1 MKRWKRLATV
11 ALVPVVALAGLG
23 VAAVVADQS
32 GLAGAAGRA
41 SAVSA
46 TSSLDHYVA
55 LGDSYAA
62 GYGNGGPGISFL
74 DQTGANETSPDDNC
88 GRTPSAHPVQLNNWF
103 KSYKNI
109 GSLTFSFLAC
119 TGATTSNVDANSPG
133 RANGL
138 DGEKNLSTVL
148 GPTYGL
154 GDNGEGYQ
162 LGNGST
168 PNATYKSELQ
178 NAKVVTL
185 SAGGNDIYFSD
196 VIATCVAGGIALV
209 ARVNVACSSLSPT
222 SSRVRDLY
230 SNITALETVLH
241 TVYQHVRLAA
251 PSAQVYVM
259 GYPDIVPPQPSLV
272 QQTLGCGGIGGI
284 GAISYLAGAENSL
297 NQVIKDQAASA
308 GFHFVDP
315 NIGSNPFS
323 NHSICA
329 KKTWFNLQFHPNA
342 QGQSALFKDFQREIK
357 NVAKTGGTTTGGG
370 SKIAAGQN
378 HTCALITGG
387 TVQCWG
393 SNGYGELGNG
403 TNTDSTVPVNVTG
416 LTGVTAISAGVYQT
430 CALLSGGT
438 VKCWGYNYSGQLGN
452 GTNTDSNVPVS
463 VTGLTGVTAI
473 AAGDAHTCALISGGT
488 VQCWGYNSFSQL
500 GNGTTTNSTVPVS
513 VSGLTGA
520 TAIDAGNI
528 HTCALMSGGTVQCW
542 GYNANGQLGDGT
554 TTNSNVPVSVTG
566 LTGASAI
573 SAGYFHTCALISGGT
588 VKCWGDNSYG
598 ELGNGTNTDSNV
610 PVTVSGL

>member
-103 KSYKNI
+103 KSFKNI

-119 TGATTSNVDANSPG
+119 TGATTSNVDANSPA

-196 VIATCVAGGIALV
+196 VIATCVAGGFALV

-230 SNITALETVLH
+230 SNITALGTVLQQ
-241 TVYQHVRLAA
+241 VYADVRDAA
-251 PSAQVYVM
+251 PSAQIYVM
-259 GYPDIVPPQPSLV
+259 GYPDIVPPQPSTV

-357 NVAKTGGTTTGGG
+357 NVAKNGTLSVSAPGTSWADPSQGTSGEAVLTYGNAGCTAVSNGQCSGGVWPVGSPGQWIWKSQNVSPTEATSGDGPVNFTTSFFVPAGAAATVNARVTYAADNLLNVIVNGQEVISGATWSDPGNEALQSTPISLTTG
-370 SKIAAGQN
+370 KMN
-378 HTCALITGG
+378 
-387 TVQCWG
+387 TVVF
-393 SNGYGELGNG
+393 SVTNSPG
-403 TNTDSTVPVNVTG
+403 TNPFNNPA
-416 LTGVTAISAGVYQT
+416 GVTWFITRS
-430 CALLSGGT
+430 S
-438 VKCWGYNYSGQLGN
+438 
-452 GTNTDSNVPVS
+452 
-463 VTGLTGVTAI
+463 
-473 AAGDAHTCALISGGT
+473 
-488 VQCWGYNSFSQL
+488 
-500 GNGTTTNSTVPVS
+500 
-513 VSGLTGA
+513 
-520 TAIDAGNI
+520 
-528 HTCALMSGGTVQCW
+528 
-542 GYNANGQLGDGT
+542 
-554 TTNSNVPVSVTG
+554 
-566 LTGASAI
+566 
-573 SAGYFHTCALISGGT
+573 
-588 VKCWGDNSYG
+588 
-598 ELGNGTNTDSNV
+598 
-610 PVTVSGL
+610 